1 MSEEAT
7 VKNTNSRWVMVGA
20 LIVAV
25 VAGGIIL
32 FGLMGRFSQQPADG
46 DNGAAPAAVIE
57 GAEPFNGV
65 TVVDPPRELHDFTL
79 TNQNNEPTSLS
90 DFKGR
95 MALMLFGYTHCPDV
109 CPLTLLEY
117 KKIKTALGDKADQ
130 MVFVFISI
138 DGARDTPAVMA
149 DYLSRFDPDFV
160 GLTGDEATLTR
171 IGTDYD
177 LYFARRADSSGST
190 DNYQMDHTSN
200 TFLVDKTGQLVAL
213 YDYGTAAA
221 LIADDIAKRMG

>member
-7 VKNTNSRWVMVGA
+7 VKSANSRWVMVGA
-20 LIVAV
+20 AIAAVA
-25 VAGGIIL
+25 AGAVIL
-32 FGLMGRFSQQPADG
+32 FGLVNRFSQQPASSE
-46 DNGAAPAAVIE
+46 NGAAPAAVIE
-57 GAEPFNGV
+57 GADAFDGI

-130 MVFVFISI
+130 MAFVFISI

-149 DYLSRFDPDFV
+149 DYLSRFDSDFV

-171 IGTDYD
+171 IGKDYD
-177 LYFARRADSSGST
+177 LYFAKRADSSGST

-213 YDYGTAAA
+213 YTYGTPTA
-221 LIADDIAKRMG
+221 LIADDISKRLE